1 MLEYSVIELVPIAL
15 VQVPVELRAQ
25 LVSTIKGNVP
35 LIDQVYGSPSGKCD
49 ESVYTGYAG

>member
-25 LVSTIKGNVP
+25 LVTTIKGNVP